1 MDNFGYLFAVYS
13 IVWLVIFGFVL
24 SLINRQNKLRKEI
37 NALKAMLAEKGLKE
51 EAYGIGSRRD
61 YCYINMA
68 VRIQIPRD

>member
-51 EAYGIGSRRD
+51 E
-61 YCYINMA
+61 
-68 VRIQIPRD
+68 